1 MTNVGLRIAPLA
13 DGSHV
18 QVAIFIVNNRPET
31 TERIRPHVKV
41 GSSHD
46 AAAGR
51 GAPCASVAVPGQ
63 RGTAPPLFPPHRGRG
78 TGGPRG
84 GPGAR
89 PAMTEAGAPGAH
101 LPLSKHPN

>member
-51 GAPCASVAVPGQ
+51 GAPCASVAVPDQ
-63 RGTAPPLFPPHRGRG
+63 RGTAPPRYPLLP
-78 TGGPRG
+78 PRG
-84 GPGAR
+84 SPGPPPRAAAR
-89 PAMTEAGAPGAH
+89 PPKNESPAPCPP
-101 LPLSKHPN
+101 LPVSNT

>member
-51 GAPCASVAVPGQ
+51 GAPCASVAVPAP
-63 RGTAPPLFPPHRGRG
+63 RGAAPLRFALHPGRATRGPRAPPGAFPGPTQGRA
-78 TGGPRG
+78 
-84 GPGAR
+84 AR
-89 PAMTEAGAPGAH
+89 
-101 LPLSKHPN
+101 SHP

>member
-63 RGTAPPLFPPHRGRG
+63 RCTAPLRYALHPVPG
-78 TGGPRG
+78 TRGPRVRQDAC
-84 GPGAR
+84 PAR
-89 PAMTEAGAPGAH
+89 TNDGAPA
-101 LPLSKHPN
+101 PAPTRP